1 MAEHAI
7 ARVAVWNLAGFSFD
21 GTGIDP
27 NSDKAMRQAEG
38 IALLDADLVAL
49 VEVSPL
55 SHIDRLAELLKA
67 EFGVSYNRTILEQ
80 PDSPLNIGFLH
91 KPDMEV
97 DNPRFIPG
105 SQGDYDGGRMALA
118 VDAKMGKFKAI
129 LVGVHLKS
137 GRDKSEQDTRDTQC
151 KVIGDWLSTV
161 RDTSPYG
168 HHTLVLLG
176 DFNMIP
182 GQDVSNFHHLGGD
195 DVMDFVSCWICRIG
209 SRISLTAGG
218 PISWTGLR
226 CRGRSRATM
235 CAAHCGCFRCIG
247 RWTPTAPTRA
257 WAESAFKDEVSDHLP
272 FVASFPY
279 FLTRPFLRN
288 GACALGI
295 RNSHKSPL
303 PERWPS
309 GRRRTPG
316 KCVGGKPSPGFESLS
331 LRHLLPQRVAA
342 TFSTCAGGRRFSA

>member
-21 GTGIDP
+21 GNGIDP
-27 NSDKAMRQAEG
+27 NSNKAMRQAEG

-55 SHIDRLAELLKA
+55 SHIDRLAELLKE

-195 DVMDFVSCWICRIG
+195 DVMDFVSCWDLQDRFSHI
-209 SRISLTAGG
+209 LD
-218 PISWTGLR
+218 
-226 CRGRSRATM
+226 RGRANLLDGFAVSRTFSRDYVRGSLRLFPMHWTM
-235 CAAHCGCFRCIG
+235 DTDSSHPGMG
-247 RWTPTAPTRA
+247 RER
-257 WAESAFKDEVSDHLP
+257 FKDEVSDHLP
-272 FVASFPY
+272 FTASF
-279 FLTRPFLRN
+279 
-288 GACALGI
+288 
-295 RNSHKSPL
+295 
-303 PERWPS
+303 
-309 GRRRTPG
+309 
-316 KCVGGKPSPGFESLS
+316 
-331 LRHLLPQRVAA
+331 RV
-342 TFSTCAGGRRFSA
+342 F